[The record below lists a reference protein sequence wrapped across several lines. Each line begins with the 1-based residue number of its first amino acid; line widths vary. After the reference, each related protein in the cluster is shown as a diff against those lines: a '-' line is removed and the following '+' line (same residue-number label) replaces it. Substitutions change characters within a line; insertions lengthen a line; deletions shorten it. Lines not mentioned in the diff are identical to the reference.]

1 MQLFEAGS
9 VIERREVLHG
19 RLWLST
25 PVTVVRDDG
34 DILAVRLD
42 PGAPMTFAAHPF
54 GRHPWA
60 GSTRWA
66 ETIVLQL
73 YRPQHLYSVWKMF
86 GADGAFRQWYINF
99 EAPLARDAVSID
111 TDDYGLD
118 IVIRPDGTWWWKDV
132 PDLHHQRAQGRIEA
146 RTVLAVLEAA
156 AQVEQHLIDGTRW
169 WSDWDSWTPAG
180 RVPSPGPAPVGEV
193 PRITR

>member
-1 MQLFEAGS
+1 MLPKPRAQGSRTGYVGRMQLFEAGS

-25 PVTVVRDDG
+25 PVTVVSDDG

-42 PGAPMTFAAHPF
+42 PGAPITFAAHPF

-73 YRPQHLYSVWKMF
+73 YRPRHPY
-86 GADGAFRQWYINF
+86 
-99 EAPLARDAVSID
+99 
-111 TDDYGLD
+111 
-118 IVIRPDGTWWWKDV
+118 
-132 PDLHHQRAQGRIEA
+132 LHHQRAQGRIEA

-169 WSDWDSWTPAG
+169 WSDWDSWTPSG
-180 RVPSPGPAPVGEV
+180 HDPNPGPAPVGEV